1 MNQKQPTS
9 ENMTNLNHM
18 RIGPKSWINI
28 PMFPSKSL
36 EKGKLFYRVILDSFS
51 KSHRF
56 NVKYRTT
63 DTQKVVRDQK

>member
-1 MNQKQPTS
+1 
-9 ENMTNLNHM
+9 
-18 RIGPKSWINI
+18 
-28 PMFPSKSL
+28 MFPSKSL
-36 EKGKLFYRVILDSFS
+36 EKRKLFYRVILDSFL